1 MPPIGPQGQRRSPNP
16 TTSAVQ
22 VARIAVGLDE
32 EECVRERTEEE
43 EKDREVFRSNLARA
57 AEEIWGR

>member
-32 EECVRERTEEE
+32 EERVGPKTEEE
-43 EKDREVFRSNLARA
+43 EKDREVFRDNLARA
-57 AEEIWGR
+57 AEEIWGN